1 MSDALG
7 GREIP
12 VYLNTAE
19 AAALIRMSRDY
30 VARQCDAGNL
40 YGKKVGR
47 EWRIHRDELA
57 RFMSTNSPAPATR
70 PLRRRAG

>member
-1 MSDALG
+1 MTDALG
-7 GREIP
+7 GETP
-12 VYLNTAE
+12 VYLTTDE
-19 AAALIRMSRDY
+19 AAAIIRMSRDY

-57 RFMSTNSPAPATR
+57 RFMSGSPAPATR
-70 PLRRRAG
+70 PLRRRAS